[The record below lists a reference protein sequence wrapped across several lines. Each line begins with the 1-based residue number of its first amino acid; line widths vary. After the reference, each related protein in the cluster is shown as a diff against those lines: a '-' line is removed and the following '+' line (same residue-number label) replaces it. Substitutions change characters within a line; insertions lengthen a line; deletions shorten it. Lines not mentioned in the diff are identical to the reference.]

1 MVSSWFPSAFVT
13 TAFLVFGAGFV
24 LGVMVALIRDSI

>member
-13 TAFLVFGAGFV
+13 TGFLLMGAGFV
-24 LGVMVALIRDSI
+24 LGVMIALIRDSI